1 MMHQRPDRP
10 SVDTGFDELYR
21 REIGSLRTLGAAL
34 TGSRDLGADLA
45 QEAMLRAYRDWGRVS
60 QHDRPGAWVR
70 RVVINL
76 ATDVHRR
83 RVRELRAID
92 RLPVVHEATP
102 SDPVDDAFWRAIRE
116 LPEMQRHSAA
126 LFYVDDLSVDRIA
139 DVLGV
144 SSGTVKKALFQARA
158 SLARRLGSDDAE
170 VTR

>member
-1 MMHQRPDRP
+1 MMRQRPDRP
-10 SVDTGFDELYR
+10 PVDTGFDALYR
-21 REIGSLRTLGAAL
+21 REIGSLRSLGAAL

-60 QHDRPGAWVR
+60 RLERPGAWVR
-70 RVVINL
+70 RVAINL

-83 RVRELRAID
+83 RVRELRALD
-92 RLPVVHEATP
+92 RLPAAPEAT
-102 SDPVDDAFWRAIRE
+102 STDPADDAFWRAIRE

-139 DVLGV
+139 EVLGV

-158 SLARRLGSDDAE
+158 SLARTLGSDDVE

>member
-1 MMHQRPDRP
+1 MMQERPDRP
-10 SVDTGFDELYR
+10 PVASGFDELYR
-21 REIGSLRTLGAAL
+21 REIRSLRAVGAAL

-92 RLPVVHEATP
+92 RIHVTDEVSS
-102 SDPVDDAFWRAIRE
+102 SDPADDAFWRAIRA
-116 LPEMQRHSAA
+116 LPEVQRHSAA

-139 DVLGV
+139 EVLGV

-158 SLARRLGSDDAE
+158 SLARALGSDDAE